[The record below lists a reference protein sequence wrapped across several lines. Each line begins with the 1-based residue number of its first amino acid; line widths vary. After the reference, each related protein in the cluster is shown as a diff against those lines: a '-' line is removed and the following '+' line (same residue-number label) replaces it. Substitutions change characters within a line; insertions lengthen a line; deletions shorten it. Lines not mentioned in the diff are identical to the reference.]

1 MESEKKECSAN
12 LTFYPLWL
20 SYDLNKIN
28 MRSQFFTTDT
38 IKKIVPKTVKI
49 KLSSVTKSNQVL
61 CHSNNQ
67 VEICSLSAQILLYFI
82 IKLYIYFVL

>member
-12 LTFYPLWL
+12 LAFYPLCL

-28 MRSQFFTTDT
+28 LRSQFFTKDT

-49 KLSSVTKSNQVL
+49 KLSSDTKSNQVL

-67 VEICSLSAQILLYFI
+67 AEICSLSLQILLYFI